1 MFIRIS
7 NTTPGTGLGLY
18 ICREIVTKLG
28 GTISVKSEEGKYT
41 EFLIIIDN
49 INTINNIK
57 VIKE

>member
-49 INTINNIK
+49 INTINNIN